1 MSLEKLRD
9 AIAARKPISFEYNKP
24 GKTPG
29 VRIGHPHAIWV
40 LRKKDGAESTKVHI
54 VQVDGVSDSGQEFP
68 SFRMFDLS
76 EISTVS
82 VLFDLPV
89 FTPDEKYNPEWDGY
103 TFVIA
108 KV

>member
-1 MSLEKLRD
+1 
-9 AIAARKPISFEYNKP
+9 
-24 GKTPG
+24 

-40 LRKKDGAESTKVHI
+40 LRKKDGAESTKIHI
-54 VQVDGVSDSGQEFP
+54 VQVDGVTDSGQEFP

-76 EISTVS
+76 EITAVS
-82 VLFDLPV
+82 ILEDSQT